1 MRGLLASFLLTCA
14 VAAANAAPATFQDT
28 MAQRTLACTSCH
40 GREGRAGPDG
50 YYPRIAGKPAGYL
63 YNQLLNFRDGRRH
76 YGLMAG
82 LLVTLSDD
90 YLWEVSQ
97 HFAALKPP
105 YPPPQPANVP
115 PETLQR
121 GRLLAVQ
128 GDPERRIPAC
138 ATCHGKALTGVTP
151 YVPGL
156 LGLPRDY
163 LNAQLGAWRTGQR
176 RALAPDCMAEIARR
190 LSAEDLG
197 AVTAYLAST
206 ALPADPHPVAAEAV
220 APAPRRKGRRAAAA
234 PAAAPEPPAMRCGA
248 AQPPLAAGSAR

>member
-1 MRGLLASFLLTCA
+1 MRGLLALLLLSCA
-14 VAAANAAPATFQDT
+14 AFAAGAAPEPFQDT

-63 YNQLLNFRDGRRH
+63 YNQLLHFREGRRH

-90 YLWEVSQ
+90 YLYEIAR
-97 HFAALKPP
+97 HFAGQQLP
-105 YPPPQPANVP
+105 YPPPQKVDAP
-115 PETLQR
+115 PEMLER
-121 GRLLAVQ
+121 GRVLAHQ
-128 GDPERRIPAC
+128 GDAEKRIPAC
-138 ATCHGKALTGVTP
+138 ASCHGKALTGVTP
-151 YVPGL
+151 DIPGL

-190 LSAEDLG
+190 LSPEDLA
-197 AVTAYLAST
+197 AVTAWLAST
-206 ALPADPHPVAAEAV
+206 ALPANPHPVSAEA
-220 APAPRRKGRRAAAA
+220 PAAAQPRRKGRKAA
-234 PAAAPEPPAMRCGA
+234 PPPAPEPPPMRCGVA
-248 AQPPLAAGSAR
+248 HAPVARSAK